1 MEEVQSL
8 ADDIGVI
15 YNGKLIFSGSK
26 VEFESVSDSNSYDDT
41 LINLIDNS

>member
-8 ADDIGVI
+8 ADNIGVI

-26 VEFESVSDSNSYDDT
+26 TDFESTTDSDSYDDI
-41 LINLIDNS
+41 LIKLIDNT

>member
-8 ADDIGVI
+8 ADNIGVI

-26 VEFESVSDSNSYDDT
+26 TDFESKIDSVSYDDI
-41 LINLIDNS
+41 LIKLITNA